1 MMSLFKITN
10 WRNLYL
16 ALSMTMWGFGI
27 GYWAHIYFNLPLW
40 AIAILSSGVGIITY
54 FLPTWGLGIAD
65 AIASVFLFL
74 YYPILPALYMPE
86 LAREVFMY
94 GAVFSPVVVVATI
107 VILIDTTAVWF
118 IYASKDNWRLG
129 FMASTATLTA
139 FANPMLSAFM
149 LLYATSTATPVIVL
163 FLISLIMI
171 VFLGTNPFGY
181 MTPYQPSLSL
191 APILYVNAW
200 VYILLLLVAVLLI
213 LRAFQMAEEKRDMKK
228 AKYMYY
234 ASVILA
240 VIAGAVLVDRY
251 EWLALTSAPMLV
263 LLLDNTSQIEFA
275 YKQTALETYK
285 EAKLPI
291 GSFVDWDIL
300 KNEGEMILGYDDVKE
315 DMKKTAEEF
324 VKAMS
329 KGMTWGHGILFTG
342 PTGTGKTALGHY
354 FAYLVREA
362 TERVKEEYKKKLVE
376 YSEELKRKEAELE
389 SKETEVKNICK
400 TTNKPDD
407 IFPTTEECRK
417 TLMEYFKIKA
427 EYEEIKKKY
436 KETEEAYNRVNI
448 DFKAV
453 RIEAKDLLSA
463 FWGETQNRI
472 NELFAWAT
480 MNGGIIIMDE
490 AERITWARTQYVS
503 DDYTPKVASTL
514 GDALDNPLVRNKPF
528 LLIMTTNMPQLIDA
542 MFKRPGRVFR
552 VFNIGEMD
560 DVRKDAVIKSFEERY
575 GITLSPKERRE
586 LKELIVVGDDARF
599 YFECRR
605 NDSPHDRCMNYIKS
619 VVETR
624 KQTQQT
630 PIVL

>member
-1 MMSLFKITN
+1 
-10 WRNLYL
+10 L
-16 ALSMTMWGFGI
+16 ALSMAMWGFGI
-27 GYWAHIYFNLPLW
+27 GYWARIFFNLPLW
-40 AIAILSSGVGIITY
+40 AIPILSSGVGVITY

-86 LAREVFMY
+86 VAREVFMY

-129 FMASTATLTA
+129 FMASAATLTA
-139 FANPMLSAFM
+139 FVNPMLSAFM
-149 LLYATSTATPVIVL
+149 LLYATSAATPVIVL

-181 MTPYQPSLSL
+181 MTPYQPSLSQ

-200 VYILLLLVAVLLI
+200 VYILLLLVAVLLTI
-213 LRAFQMAEEKRDMKK
+213 HAFQMAEEKRDIKK

-240 VIAGAVLVDRY
+240 VIASAVLVDRY

-263 LLLDNTSQIEFA
+263 LLLDNTSQIELA
-275 YKQTALETYK
+275 YRQTALETYK

-291 GSFVDWDIL
+291 GSFVDWDVL
-300 KNEGEMILGYDDVKE
+300 RNEGEMILGYDDVKE
-315 DMKKTAEEF
+315 DMRKTAEEF
-324 VKAMS
+324 VRAMS
-329 KGMTWGHGILFTG
+329 KGRTWGHAVMFTG
-342 PTGTGKTALGHY
+342 PPGTGKTALAHY
-354 FAYLVREA
+354 FAYLV
-362 TERVKEEYKKKLVE
+362 
-376 YSEELKRKEAELE
+376 
-389 SKETEVKNICK
+389 
-400 TTNKPDD
+400 
-407 IFPTTEECRK
+407 
-417 TLMEYFKIKA
+417 
-427 EYEEIKKKY
+427 YEEGKKVGI
-436 KETEEAYNRVNI
+436 E
-448 DFKAV
+448 FKAV
-453 RIEAKDLLSA
+453 RVEAKDLLTA
-463 FWGETQNRI
+463 YWGETEKRI
-472 NELFAWAT
+472 NELFAWAS
-480 MNGGIIIMDE
+480 MNNGIIIMDE
-490 AERITWARTQYVS
+490 IERIAWARTQYVS
-503 DDYTPKVASTL
+503 DDYTPKVVSTL
-514 GDALDNPLVRNKPF
+514 GDALDNPLVRDKPF
-528 LLIMTTNMPQLIDA
+528 LLLMTTNLPQLIDA

-560 DVRKDAVIKSFEERY
+560 DVRKDAVIRSFEERY

-586 LKELIVVGDDARF
+586 LKELIIVGDDARF

-605 NDSPHDRCMNYIKS
+605 NDSPHERCMNYIKS

-630 PIVL
+630 PLVF

>member
-1 MMSLFKITN
+1 MMRMQKFTN

-40 AIAILSSGVGIITY
+40 AIAILSSGVGVITY
-54 FLPTWGLGIAD
+54 FLPTWGLGISD
-65 AIASVFLFL
+65 AIASVYLFL

-94 GAVFSPVVVVATI
+94 GALFTPVVVVATI

-149 LLYATSTATPVIVL
+149 LLYAASTATPVMVL

-181 MTPYQPSLSL
+181 MTPYQPSLL
-191 APILYVNAW
+191 PAPILYVNAW
-200 VYILLLLVAVLLI
+200 VYILLLLVAVLLTI
-213 LRAFQMAEEKRDMKK
+213 HAFQMAEEKRGIKK

-234 ASVILA
+234 ASVVLA
-240 VIAGAVLVDRY
+240 VAAGAVLVDRY
-251 EWLALTSAPMLV
+251 EWLALTSAPMFM
-263 LLLDNTSQIEFA
+263 LLLDNVSQVELV

-291 GSFVDWDIL
+291 GSFVDWDVL
-300 KNEGEMILGYDDVKE
+300 RNEGEMILGYDDVKE
-315 DMKKTAEEF
+315 DMRKTAEEF
-324 VKAMS
+324 VRAMS
-329 KGMTWGHGILFTG
+329 KGRTWGHAVLFTG
-342 PTGTGKTALGHY
+342 PPGTGKTALAHY
-354 FAYLVREA
+354 FAYLV
-362 TERVKEEYKKKLVE
+362 
-376 YSEELKRKEAELE
+376 
-389 SKETEVKNICK
+389 
-400 TTNKPDD
+400 
-407 IFPTTEECRK
+407 
-417 TLMEYFKIKA
+417 
-427 EYEEIKKKY
+427 YEEGKKAGI
-436 KETEEAYNRVNI
+436 E
-448 DFKAV
+448 FKAV
-453 RIEAKDLLSA
+453 RVEARDLLTA
-463 FWGETQNRI
+463 YWGETERRI
-472 NELFAWAT
+472 NELFAWAS
-480 MNGGIIIMDE
+480 MNNGIVIMDE
-490 AERITWARTQYVS
+490 VERITWARTQYVS
-503 DDYTPKVASTL
+503 DDYTPKVVATL
-514 GDALDNPLVRNKPF
+514 GDALDNPLVRDKPF
-528 LLIMTTNMPQLIDA
+528 LLLMTTNMPQLIDA

-552 VFNIGEMD
+552 VFHIGEMD
-560 DVRKDAVIKSFEERY
+560 DVRKEAVVRAFEEKY
-575 GITLSPKERRE
+575 GIALTPKERRE

-605 NDSPHDRCMNYIKS
+605 NDSPHERCMNYIKS
-619 VVETR
+619 VVKTR

>member
-1 MMSLFKITN
+1 M
-10 WRNLYL
+10 
-16 ALSMTMWGFGI
+16 ALSMAMWGFGI

-40 AIAILSSGVGIITY
+40 AIPILSSGVGVITY
-54 FLPTWGLGIAD
+54 FLPTWGLGISD

-94 GAVFSPVVVVATI
+94 GAVFTPVVIVATI
-107 VILIDTTAVWF
+107 VIQIDTTAVWL
-118 IYASKDNWRLG
+118 IYVSKDNWRLG

-149 LLYATSTATPVIVL
+149 LLYAASTATPVIVL

-213 LRAFQMAEEKRDMKK
+213 IHAFQKAEEKRDIKE

-234 ASVILA
+234 ASVVLA

-263 LLLDNTSQIEFA
+263 LLLDNASQIELV
-275 YKQTALETYK
+275 YRQTALETYK

-300 KNEGEMILGYDDVKE
+300 KNEGEMILGYNDVKE
-315 DMKKTAEEF
+315 DMRKTAEEF
-324 VKAMS
+324 VRAMS
-329 KGMTWGHGILFTG
+329 KGRTWGHAVMFTG
-342 PTGTGKTALGHY
+342 PPGTGKTALAHY
-354 FAYLVREA
+354 FAYLV
-362 TERVKEEYKKKLVE
+362 
-376 YSEELKRKEAELE
+376 
-389 SKETEVKNICK
+389 
-400 TTNKPDD
+400 
-407 IFPTTEECRK
+407 
-417 TLMEYFKIKA
+417 
-427 EYEEIKKKY
+427 YEEGKKVGI
-436 KETEEAYNRVNI
+436 E
-448 DFKAV
+448 FKAV
-453 RIEAKDLLSA
+453 RVEARDLLTA
-463 FWGETQNRI
+463 YWGETERRI
-472 NELFAWAT
+472 NELFAWAS
-480 MNGGIIIMDE
+480 MNNGIIIMDE
-490 AERITWARTQYVS
+490 VERIAWARTQYVS
-503 DDYTPKVASTL
+503 DDFRPKVVATL
-514 GDALDNPLVRNKPF
+514 GDALDNPLVRDKPF
-528 LLIMTTNMPQLIDA
+528 LLLMTTNLPQLIDA

-560 DVRKDAVIKSFEERY
+560 DVRKEAVIKSFEERY
-575 GITLSPKERRE
+575 GITLTPKERRE

-599 YFECRR
+599 YFECRH
-605 NDSPHDRCMNYIKS
+605 NDSPHERCMNYIKS

-630 PIVL
+630 PLVF

>member
-1 MMSLFKITN
+1 M
-10 WRNLYL
+10 
-16 ALSMTMWGFGI
+16 AMWGFGI

-40 AIAILSSGVGIITY
+40 AIPILSSGVGVITY
-54 FLPTWGLGIAD
+54 FLPTWGLGISD

-94 GAVFSPVVVVATI
+94 GAVFTPVVIVATI
-107 VILIDTTAVWF
+107 VIQIDTTAVWL
-118 IYASKDNWRLG
+118 IYVSKDNWRLG

-149 LLYATSTATPVIVL
+149 LLYAASTATPVIVL

-213 LRAFQMAEEKRDMKK
+213 IHAFQKAEEKRDIKE

-234 ASVILA
+234 ASVVLA

-263 LLLDNTSQIEFA
+263 LLLDNASQIELV
-275 YKQTALETYK
+275 YRQTALETYK

-300 KNEGEMILGYDDVKE
+300 KNEGEMILGYNDVKE
-315 DMKKTAEEF
+315 DMRKTAEEF
-324 VKAMS
+324 VRAMS
-329 KGMTWGHGILFTG
+329 KGRTWGHAVMFTG
-342 PTGTGKTALGHY
+342 PPGTGKTALAHY
-354 FAYLVREA
+354 FAYLV
-362 TERVKEEYKKKLVE
+362 
-376 YSEELKRKEAELE
+376 
-389 SKETEVKNICK
+389 
-400 TTNKPDD
+400 
-407 IFPTTEECRK
+407 
-417 TLMEYFKIKA
+417 
-427 EYEEIKKKY
+427 YEEGKKVGI
-436 KETEEAYNRVNI
+436 E
-448 DFKAV
+448 FKAV
-453 RIEAKDLLSA
+453 RVEARDLLTA
-463 FWGETQNRI
+463 YWGETERRI
-472 NELFAWAT
+472 NELFAWAS
-480 MNGGIIIMDE
+480 MNNGIIIMDE
-490 AERITWARTQYVS
+490 VERIAWARTQYVS
-503 DDYTPKVASTL
+503 DDFRPKVVATL
-514 GDALDNPLVRNKPF
+514 GDALDNPLVRDKPF
-528 LLIMTTNMPQLIDA
+528 LLLMTTNLPQLIDA

-560 DVRKDAVIKSFEERY
+560 DVRKEAVIKSFEERY
-575 GITLSPKERRE
+575 GITLTPKERRE

-599 YFECRR
+599 YFECRH
-605 NDSPHDRCMNYIKS
+605 NDSPHERCMNYIKS

-630 PIVL
+630 PLVF

>member
-1 MMSLFKITN
+1 
-10 WRNLYL
+10 
-16 ALSMTMWGFGI
+16 MWGFGI
-27 GYWAHIYFNLPLW
+27 GYWAYVYFKWPLW
-40 AIAILSSGVGIITY
+40 VVPLLAGGVGAITY

-65 AIASVFLFL
+65 AIASVFVFI
-74 YYPILPALYMPE
+74 YYPVLPAIYIPAIAQEISSYSTNSFITNAAM
-86 LAREVFMY
+86 A
-94 GAVFSPVVVVATI
+94 ATV
-107 VILIDTTAVWF
+107 VILIDTVALLF
-118 IYASKDNWRLG
+118 IYADKYNWRLG
-129 FMASTATLTA
+129 LVASTASLSA
-139 FANPMLSAFM
+139 FVNPMLSALM
-149 LLYATSTATPVIVL
+149 LLYASTVASPAIIAFLVVI
-163 FLISLIMI
+163 I
-171 VFLGTNPFGY
+171 VIAFLGTYPFGY
-181 MTPYQPSLSL
+181 LTPYQPGWTP
-191 APILYVNAW
+191 APVLYANAW
-200 VYILLLLVAVLLI
+200 VYVLLLLIAVVLI
-213 LRAFQMAEEKRDMKK
+213 LHAFQMAEEKRDIKK

-263 LLLDNTSQIEFA
+263 LLLDNASQIEVV

-342 PTGTGKTALGHY
+342 PPGTGKTALGHY

-490 AERITWARTQYVS
+490 IERIAWARSQYVS

-552 VFNIGEMD
+552 VFHIGEMD

-586 LKELIVVGDDARF
+586 LKELIIVGDDARF

-630 PIVL
+630 PMVF

>member
-1 MMSLFKITN
+1 M
-10 WRNLYL
+10 WRSLYL
-16 ALSMTMWGFGI
+16 ALSITMWGFGI
-27 GYWAHIYFNLPLW
+27 GYWAYVYFKWPLW
-40 AIAILSSGVGIITY
+40 VVPLLAGGVGAITY

-65 AIASVFLFL
+65 AIASVFVFI
-74 YYPILPALYMPE
+74 YYPVLPAIYIPAIAQEISSYSTNSFITNAAM
-86 LAREVFMY
+86 A
-94 GAVFSPVVVVATI
+94 ATV
-107 VILIDTTAVWF
+107 VILIDTVALLF
-118 IYASKDNWRLG
+118 IYADKYNWRLG
-129 FMASTATLTA
+129 LVASTASLSA
-139 FANPMLSAFM
+139 FVNPMLSALV
-149 LLYATSTATPVIVL
+149 LLYASTVASPAIVAFLVVII
-163 FLISLIMI
+163 LIA
-171 VFLGTNPFGY
+171 FLGIYPFGY
-181 MTPYQPSLSL
+181 LTPYQPGWTL
-191 APILYVNAW
+191 APVLYANAW
-200 VYILLLLVAVLLI
+200 VYVLLLLIAVVLI
-213 LRAFQMAEEKRDMKK
+213 LHAFQMAEEKRDIKK

-234 ASVILA
+234 ASVALA

-263 LLLDNTSQIEFA
+263 LLLDNVSQVELA
-275 YKQTALETYK
+275 YRQTALEIYK

-300 KNEGEMILGYDDVKE
+300 KKEGEMILGYDDVKE
-315 DMKKTAEEF
+315 DMRKTAEEF
-324 VKAMS
+324 VRAMS

-342 PTGTGKTALGHY
+342 PPGTGKTALGHY

-376 YSEELKRKEAELE
+376 YSEEVKRKEAELE

-472 NELFAWAT
+472 NELFAWAS
-480 MNGGIIIMDE
+480 MNNGIIIMDE
-490 AERITWARTQYVS
+490 IERIAWARTQYVS

-514 GDALDNPLVRNKPF
+514 GDALDNPLVRDKPF
-528 LLIMTTNMPQLIDA
+528 LLLMTTNMPQLIDA

-552 VFNIGEMD
+552 VFYIGEMD
-560 DVRKDAVIKSFEERY
+560 DVRKEAVIRAFEEKYR
-575 GITLSPKERRE
+575 ITLTPKERRE

-605 NDSPHDRCMNYIKS
+605 NDSPHERCMNYIKS

-630 PIVL
+630 PLVF

>member
-1 MMSLFKITN
+1 MMRMPKNTN

-16 ALSMTMWGFGI
+16 ALSMAMWGFGI
-27 GYWAHIYFNLPLW
+27 GYWARIYFNLPLW
-40 AIAILSSGVGIITY
+40 AIPILSSGVGVITY
-54 FLPTWGLGIAD
+54 FLPTWGLGISD
-65 AIASVFLFL
+65 AIASVYLFL

-94 GAVFSPVVVVATI
+94 GAVFTPVVVVATI
-107 VILIDTTAVWF
+107 VILIDTTAVWL

-139 FANPMLSAFM
+139 FTNPMLSAFM
-149 LLYATSTATPVIVL
+149 LLYAASTTTPVIVL

-171 VFLGTNPFGY
+171 AFLGTNPFGY

-200 VYILLLLVAVLLI
+200 VYILLLLVAVLLTI
-213 LRAFQMAEEKRDMKK
+213 HAFQMAEEKRDVKK

-234 ASVILA
+234 TSVILA

-251 EWLALTSAPMLV
+251 EWLALTSAPMLA
-263 LLLDNTSQIEFA
+263 LLIDNVSQIELV

-291 GSFVDWDIL
+291 GSFVDWDML

-315 DMKKTAEEF
+315 DMRKTAEEF
-324 VKAMS
+324 VRAMS
-329 KGMTWGHGILFTG
+329 KGRTWGHAVMFTG
-342 PTGTGKTALGHY
+342 PPGTGKTALAHY
-354 FAYLVREA
+354 FAYLV
-362 TERVKEEYKKKLVE
+362 
-376 YSEELKRKEAELE
+376 
-389 SKETEVKNICK
+389 
-400 TTNKPDD
+400 
-407 IFPTTEECRK
+407 
-417 TLMEYFKIKA
+417 
-427 EYEEIKKKY
+427 YEEGKKAGI
-436 KETEEAYNRVNI
+436 E
-448 DFKAV
+448 FKAV
-453 RIEAKDLLSA
+453 RVEAKDILTA
-463 FWGETQNRI
+463 YWGETERRI
-472 NELFAWAT
+472 NELFAWAS
-480 MNGGIIIMDE
+480 MNNGIIIMDE
-490 AERITWARTQYVS
+490 VERITWSRTQYVS
-503 DDYTPKVASTL
+503 DDYTPKVVATL

-528 LLIMTTNMPQLIDA
+528 LLLMSTNMPQLIDA

-552 VFNIGEMD
+552 VFHIGEMD
-560 DVRKDAVIKSFEERY
+560 DIRKEAVIKSFEERY